1 MLGIEGV
8 SIFEDIDPQYQAVKY
23 ALENCD
29 EKLTSYAFYINA
41 LLAYRLRVSGE
52 EFWSDFAEYLN
63 RNCKNIENFYQL
75 VDLVGN
81 FTSKFNNYAYDQKI
95 KRLNRLRYCMDITD
109 TIDRGDVQELAK
121 RTAECL
127 NSSAESKTIVFSVKM
142 VYYVHKARGRRII
155 LPFELPIPVDKRVA
169 FITYTSGLIDS
180 NVDDV
185 VSLLF
190 RKPDVVR
197 KVWLM
202 VSLKSNI
209 PSLNID
215 AVIWY
220 FGKFSRYRDVSEIL
234 KLIDKT
240 LYRILGKNI
249 IEALVNELFYV
260 FT

>member
-1 MLGIEGV
+1 MLGIERV
-8 SIFEDIDPQYQAVKY
+8 SIFEDIDPQYQVVKY

-29 EKLTSYAFYINA
+29 ERLTSYAFYINA
-41 LLAYRLRVSGE
+41 LLAYRLRISGE
-52 EFWSDFAEYLN
+52 EFWSNFAEYLT
-63 RNCKNIENFYQL
+63 RNCKSIENFYQV

-81 FTSKFNNYAYDQKI
+81 FTSRFNNYAYYQKI
-95 KRLNRLRYCMDITD
+95 KRLNKLRYCMDVND
-109 TIDRGDVQELAK
+109 VIDRGDIQELAK

-127 NSSAESKTIVFSVKM
+127 NSSVESKTVVFSVKM
-142 VYYVHKARGRRII
+142 VYYVHKARGKRII

-169 FITYTSGLIDS
+169 FVTYTSGLIES
-180 NVDDV
+180 NANDV

-190 RKPDVVR
+190 RKPNVVR

-220 FGKFSRYRDVSEIL
+220 FGKFSQYRDAGKVL
-234 KLIDKT
+234 KLIDST
-240 LYRILGKNI
+240 LYEILGKNV